1 MNKTL
6 NKTGWW
12 TAALL
17 WAGVIYW
24 FSSQSDLASGF
35 EPLFDTV
42 LRTIAH
48 AAEFFVLA
56 YLLFQANRQQGAS
69 NSAALLL
76 ATIASIGYAGAD
88 EYHQSMVA
96 GRVAAFSDVF
106 IDTFGIVMYLA
117 LQIIIFH
124 HGKRLCY

>member
-24 FSSQSDLASGF
+24 FPSQSDLASGF

-56 YLLFQANRQQGAS
+56 YLLFQANWRQGAS
-69 NSAALLL
+69 KSAALVL
-76 ATIASIGYAGAD
+76 ATIMSIGYAGAD
-88 EYHQSMVA
+88 EYHQSIVA
-96 GRVAAFSDVF
+96 GRVAAFSDVL
-106 IDTFGIVMYLA
+106 IDTAGVLGHVG
-117 LQIIIFH
+117 LQSIIFY
-124 HGKRLCY
+124 HGKRLRH

>member
-1 MNKTL
+1 MKKVAGVIGRWL
-6 NKTGWW
+6 VV
-12 TAALL
+12 LL
-17 WAGVIYW
+17 WTGVIYW
-24 FSSQSDLASGF
+24 FSAQPDLASGF
-35 EPLFDTV
+35 EPLLDTI
-42 LRTIAH
+42 LRKTAH

-76 ATIASIGYAGAD
+76 ATIASIGYASAD
-88 EYHQSMVA
+88 EYHQSMVV
-96 GRVAAFSDVF
+96 GRVAALSDVF